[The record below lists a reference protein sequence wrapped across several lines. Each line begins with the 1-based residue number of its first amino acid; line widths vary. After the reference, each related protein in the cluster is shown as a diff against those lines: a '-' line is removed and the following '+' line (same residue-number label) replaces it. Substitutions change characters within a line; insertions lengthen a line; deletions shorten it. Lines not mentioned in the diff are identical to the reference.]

1 VKSEYSVAELVPHSG
16 TMSLLTNIVGYGDDW
31 LSAEVHITPES
42 VFADDRGVPA
52 WIGLEYMA
60 QTIAAYGGREE
71 RRRGSTP
78 KIGFLLGSRK
88 YLCDAD
94 TFPLGQKLLIK
105 VQVEMLSEGG
115 LNVFNCELQGQG
127 LSASAM
133 VNVFQPDDA
142 EEFLENLSS

>member
-1 VKSEYSVAELVPHSG
+1 
-16 TMSLLTNIVGYGDDW
+16 MSLLTNIVDYGDDW

-42 VFADDRGVPA
+42 LFADGRGVPA

-60 QTIAAYGGREE
+60 QAIAAYGGRKE
-71 RRRGSTP
+71 RQRGGTP

-105 VQVEMLSEGG
+105 VQVEILSEAG

-133 VNVFQPDDA
+133 VNVFQPDDV
-142 EEFLENLSS
+142 EEFLGNLNS